1 MVEKQKCKVM
11 QIKRLDQDLRV
22 RDLRLHQLSTNGDF
36 LKESTAD
43 QTCLIDER
51 EILEKRIQREID
63 RLLRTSSTFVSQD
76 R

>member
-1 MVEKQKCKVM
+1 MEIKCF
-11 QIKRLDQDLRV
+11 DQDLRV
-22 RDLRLHQLSTNGDF
+22 PDLRLHELSTNGDF

-43 QTCLIDER
+43 QTRLIDER
-51 EILEKRIQREID
+51 EIQREID

>member
-1 MVEKQKCKVM
+1 MVEKQKCRVM
-11 QIKRLDQDLRV
+11 QIKCLDQDLTV
-22 RDLRLHQLSTNGDF
+22 PDLRLHQLSTNGDF

-43 QTCLIDER
+43 QTRLIDER
-51 EILEKRIQREID
+51 NPGKEIPTEID

>member
-11 QIKRLDQDLRV
+11 QIKCLDQDLRV
-22 RDLRLHQLSTNGDF
+22 PDLRLHQLSTNGDF

-51 EILEKRIQREID
+51 EILEKRYHRGKLTD
-63 RLLRTSSTFVSQD
+63 S
-76 R
+76 

>member
-1 MVEKQKCKVM
+1 MVEKQKCRVM
-11 QIKRLDQDLRV
+11 QIKCLDQDLRV
-22 RDLRLHQLSTNGDF
+22 PDLRLHQLSTNNDF

-43 QTCLIDER
+43 QTRLIDER
-51 EILEKRIQREID
+51 NPGKEIQREIE